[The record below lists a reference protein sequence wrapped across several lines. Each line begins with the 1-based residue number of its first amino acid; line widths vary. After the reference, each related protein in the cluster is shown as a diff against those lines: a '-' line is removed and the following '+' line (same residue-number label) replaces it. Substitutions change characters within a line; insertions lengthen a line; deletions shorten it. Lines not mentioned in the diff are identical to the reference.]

1 VKPSTL
7 VAVVLIVAGLVATWW
22 PVRTGPEP
30 IPAPADDAT
39 RAAVSPVGAALAG
52 HTAEAR
58 QLAAFYHAAADCVR
72 RDGAGQKVLAKTS
85 YLRTFL
91 ERSATVRF
99 QGAFAKVPGLADA
112 IHGPG
117 GALAKLLKLDVA
129 DLDYAKAA
137 AALEAIAWAC
147 QEAGR

>member
-1 VKPSTL
+1 MKPTTL
-7 VAVVLIVAGLVATWW
+7 VAVVLIVAGLVATWR
-22 PVRTGPEP
+22 PVSTGPEP
-30 IPAPADDAT
+30 IPAPSDEAT

-52 HTAEAR
+52 HPDEAR

-72 RDGAGQKVLAKTS
+72 RDGAGQRVLTKTS
-85 YLRTFL
+85 HLRTFL

-99 QGAFAKVPGLADA
+99 QGAFAKVPGLAEA

-147 QEAGR
+147 QEASR